1 MCVRIHNHFVLV
13 LVARALCL
21 WRKSNDS
28 EFIEI
33 KFPWLSIKCVDIIF
47 WHNESFRFFFILCF
61 SPCFYSLTLN
71 LICLKILVKFQVLNL
86 FFSSLFEAVCI
97 CVPCV
102 CYYLL
107 PHFAFDV
114 YIDQMKIDR
123 LIPKVMICFIQY
135 VRFHDFFALFHLP
148 DSTRYI
154 TFSCHLDE
162 IHFQASS
169 KVVHAMNPIYTKFIL
184 EKRLMCFIMI
194 QTPWGIILIFRL
206 KFLACSKSTE
216 KCSSHIAKIHVAFLI
231 VKYSHLCQTSKSFC
245 QGMEWVLEWKMM

>member
-1 MCVRIHNHFVLV
+1 MNCNLCSFSRNTKFNNIILKFRWFLSGILFYYFGSAHDDCFRFYYCFALCALAMCVRIHNHFVLV

-86 FFSSLFEAVCI
+86 FFFFSLWGCVYVCM

-123 LIPKVMICFIQY
+123 LIPKVMICFI
-135 VRFHDFFALFHLP
+135 
-148 DSTRYI
+148 
-154 TFSCHLDE
+154 
-162 IHFQASS
+162 
-169 KVVHAMNPIYTKFIL
+169 
-184 EKRLMCFIMI
+184 
-194 QTPWGIILIFRL
+194 
-206 KFLACSKSTE
+206 
-216 KCSSHIAKIHVAFLI
+216 
-231 VKYSHLCQTSKSFC
+231 
-245 QGMEWVLEWKMM
+245 